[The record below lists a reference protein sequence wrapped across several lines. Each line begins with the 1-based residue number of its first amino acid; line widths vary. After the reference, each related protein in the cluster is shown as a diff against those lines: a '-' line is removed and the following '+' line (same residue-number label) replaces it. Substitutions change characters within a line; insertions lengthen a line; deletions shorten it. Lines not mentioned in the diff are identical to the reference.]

1 MSRAR
6 GPFLLLL
13 VLLVLDGREAATTAI
28 SALSSESQAPST
40 AQGTLPSSGC
50 PISKPIRA
58 EPPKDPSADRFGF
71 GDWNVNADRTIW
83 VVSRN
88 WRAGSDGNKV
98 IWILAGT
105 TLVITGRRLDA
116 GSAPLRVDAPCCYL
130 SGFQVTGLYFPTEG
144 CWKVTAKAGSSEL
157 RLVTEVAPGSSVRK
171 TSSMLSSRRI
181 RLELANLQ

>member
-28 SALSSESQAPST
+28 LALSSESQAPST

-71 GDWNVNADRTIW
+71 G
-83 VVSRN
+83 
-88 WRAGSDGNKV
+88 
-98 IWILAGT
+98 
-105 TLVITGRRLDA
+105 
-116 GSAPLRVDAPCCYL
+116 
-130 SGFQVTGLYFPTEG
+130 GLE
-144 CWKVTAKAGSSEL
+144 C
-157 RLVTEVAPGSSVRK
+157 
-171 TSSMLSSRRI
+171 
-181 RLELANLQ
+181 